1 MEFCLNLDNHI
12 VIKDNS
18 GNPQY
23 EDAVQNFNLDS
34 GLIASL
40 PENMAALNYTDN
52 ITVYYDAKQ
61 NAYPVEGSYCPDMVT
76 SAISSIDAICAA
88 KTTREHDAA
97 VAKAAK
103 EAEEAAL
110 LLQAAIAEAAM
121 NQPITTGTQA
131 L

>member
-1 MEFCLNLDNHI
+1 MEFCLNLDNNI

-34 GLIASL
+34 GLTVSL

-88 KTTREHDAA
+88 KATREHDAA

-103 EAEEAAL
+103 EAEDAAL
-110 LLQAAIAEAAM
+110 LLQAEIAEAAM
-121 NQPITTGTQA
+121 NQPRTSGTQS